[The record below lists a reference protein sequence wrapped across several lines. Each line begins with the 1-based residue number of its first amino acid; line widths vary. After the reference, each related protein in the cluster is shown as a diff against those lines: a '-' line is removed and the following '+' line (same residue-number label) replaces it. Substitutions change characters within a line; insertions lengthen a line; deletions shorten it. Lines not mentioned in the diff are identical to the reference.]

1 MINIATFDIIPKDD
15 WYPIWFD
22 LPDTDSPYNE
32 KFDLLGLGSRFF
44 ILNFGT
50 LFLAWK
56 AKYTKSYA
64 RLKRPWAMTYYGIL
78 TSDSCTL
85 PTLKLYLEYC

>member
-50 LFLAWK
+50 LFLAWFYIK
-56 AKYTKSYA
+56 V
-64 RLKRPWAMTYYGIL
+64 
-78 TSDSCTL
+78 
-85 PTLKLYLEYC
+85 